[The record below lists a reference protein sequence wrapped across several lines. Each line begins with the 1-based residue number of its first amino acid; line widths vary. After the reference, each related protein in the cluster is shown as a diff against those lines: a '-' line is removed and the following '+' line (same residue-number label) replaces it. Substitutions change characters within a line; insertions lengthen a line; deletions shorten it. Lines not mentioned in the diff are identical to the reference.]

1 MLLRESFTAVRRLR
15 GAVAFAPLRLTA
27 VCTIPRY
34 STVQDGRSCREQTH
48 PRRHQCPSRNSVA
61 GVHQRH
67 HRHHARSVEP
77 CARFRGA
84 APSSGRRGK
93 SRTRSEAHVLHEAT
107 LRPSRFTPMRA
118 TRAHDATCTS
128 PYELNTAQMLDAVLA
143 LSSALY
149 EDEAAATAARV
160 NDAKAPSNAADHPV
174 SSPHVPPMTSYRA
187 LGELE
192 GVTAVPEDAYGS
204 LDAEDLMTSMGAC
217 SEGCGDKRDKRTL
230 HIDLATNSP
239 APSFSSAVIAQPSS
253 TGTTSSSIV
262 ATFAARDVPLERK
275 VLQFM
280 DLCSNSS
287 ATPHLS
293 GDHSDAASQ
302 LPWNGGAGARAGDSR
317 RDRTT
322 PSAATAWSSS
332 AAAAL
337 VLPGLDM
344 KAILAHGVLE
354 NRHLRGLSLVRC
366 DFSLVRWS
374 HVTLEDCDLSR
385 SLFYGAKLDTVIF
398 RRCNFTGC
406 ILKGVQC
413 RPSLSTTARFEDCD
427 FRLAAVGLTCIPHD
441 SRQTGKDADQG
452 QGIIC
457 SSSRRDGPSVCFLRC
472 NFDLSDF
479 QFSQGLDKAKFVK
492 CSNTRSAS
500 RFPLR
505 VRGGLG

>member
-1 MLLRESFTAVRRLR
+1 MAAWTR
-15 GAVAFAPLRLTA
+15 
-27 VCTIPRY
+27 PRY
-34 STVQDGRSCREQTH
+34 STVHDRRSCGEQTH
-48 PRRHQCPSRNSVA
+48 TRCHHCPPRSSVA

-67 HRHHARSVEP
+67 HRHHARSMEP
-77 CARFRGA
+77 CARFCGA
-84 APSSGRRGK
+84 APSRERCGK
-93 SRTRSEAHVLHEAT
+93 SRTRSEAHFLHEAT
-107 LRPSRFTPMRA
+107 LRPSRSPTSMRA
-118 TRAHDATCTS
+118 TRKHDATRTS
-128 PYELNTAQMLDAVLA
+128 PYALDRAQMLDAVLA

-149 EDEAAATAARV
+149 EDEAATTAARV
-160 NDAKAPSNAADHPV
+160 DDAKASCNAAEHPV
-174 SSPHVPPMTSYRA
+174 SSLHVSPVTSSGA
-187 LGELE
+187 LGKLE
-192 GVTAVPEDAYGS
+192 GVTVTPENAYAS
-204 LDAEDLMTSMGAC
+204 LDAEDLMTSMDAC
-217 SEGCGDKRDKRTL
+217 SEGCGDKRDTRTL
-230 HIDLATNSP
+230 HIDLATNAP
-239 APSFSSAVIAQPSS
+239 APSLSSAVIAQPSS

-275 VLQFM
+275 LLQFM
-280 DLCSNSS
+280 DLCSNAS

-293 GDHSDAASQ
+293 DDHSDAASQ

-322 PSAATAWSSS
+322 SSAVTAWSSS

-337 VLPGLDM
+337 ILPGLDM

-385 SLFYGAKLDTVIF
+385 SLFYGAKLGTVVF

-413 RPSLSTTARFEDCD
+413 RSSRSTTTRFEDCN

-441 SRQTGKDADQG
+441 SERAGTDANQG
-452 QGIIC
+452 QGIIG
-457 SSSRRDGPSVCFLRC
+457 SSSRRGGPSVCFLRC

-479 QFSQGLDKAKFVK
+479 KFSQGLDKAKFVK

-500 RFPLR
+500 CFPLR
-505 VRGGLG
+505 ARGGVG